1 MSISAT
7 LARLAASLLQILE
20 TRLEL
25 VSVEVQEVLER
36 FTSNL
41 LWSLFALFCG
51 LLSVLLV
58 VILVVAVCWDHY
70 RLTSL
75 AILSGCSLA
84 TTLALSIWLKRRW
97 QQQAQ
102 FFVASLQA
110 LRDDRSALQ
119 QHANQA
125 NQDQR

>member
-41 LWSLFALFCG
+41 LWSLFTLFCG
-51 LLSVLLV
+51 LLSLLLLL
-58 VILVVAVCWDHY
+58 ILVVAACWDHY
-70 RLTSL
+70 RITSL
-75 AILSGCSLA
+75 IVLSATSVI
-84 TTLALSIWLKRRW
+84 TTLGLSIWVKKRW

-102 FFVASLQA
+102 FFTDSLQA

-119 QHANQA
+119 HYAKPDQ
-125 NQDQR
+125 QDQR

>member
-75 AILSGCSLA
+75 VILSGCSLA